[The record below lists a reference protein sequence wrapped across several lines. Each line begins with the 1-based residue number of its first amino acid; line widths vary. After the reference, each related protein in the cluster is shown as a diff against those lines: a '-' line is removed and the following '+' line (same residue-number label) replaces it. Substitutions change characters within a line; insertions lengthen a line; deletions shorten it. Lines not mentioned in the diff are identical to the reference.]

1 MDFEKE
7 INHFAKQVEPSGFE
21 ISEAAQSVA
30 VQALEEVDSRY
41 GENSAKPLEY
51 HNAPHAIDVIRRGIR
66 LSQVLMPYIPGQ
78 HRKSMFDL
86 ATIGGAIHDFE
97 RGIGDGFNEK
107 LSAEY
112 GVQLIHSYG
121 YSREINTKKFIRRLR
136 DGVHAT
142 QVKREENGKIIQV
155 NLRQG
160 AHDPFKFIL
169 ATADINGIA
178 MEGPK
183 RMVRD
188 AVNLCY
194 EMHDGNPTADQLH
207 EFIAFQPK
215 FLKDRLNDEDQIKP
229 DIEHY
234 FPKESEDVYRV
245 LEKEFGGTIKFAYG
259 KALDLAR
266 LPVVHRTINEKLRV
280 TSHIPGHKFVQDTLA
295 DAINL

>member
-7 INHFAKQVEPSGFE
+7 INYLAKQVEPSGLE
-21 ISEAAQSVA
+21 ISEAARSVA
-30 VQALEEVDSRY
+30 VQALAEVDNRY
-41 GENSAKPLEY
+41 GEKSAKTLEY

-66 LSQVLMPYIPGQ
+66 LSNVLMPYIPGH

-86 ATIGGAIHDFE
+86 AAIGGAIHDFE
-97 RGIGDGFNEK
+97 RGIGDGYNEK

-112 GVQLIHSYG
+112 GEQLIHSSG

-136 DGVHAT
+136 EGVHAT

-160 AHDPFKFIL
+160 SHDPFKFIL
-169 ATADINGIA
+169 ASADINGIA

-194 EMHDGNPTADQLH
+194 EMNDGKPTAEQLY

-215 FLKDRLNDEDQIKP
+215 FLKDRLHKEDQILP
-229 DIEHY
+229 DIEYY
-234 FPKESEDVYRV
+234 FGDESKDVYAV

-266 LPVVHRTINEKLRV
+266 LPIVRKTINEKLQK
-280 TSHIPGHKFVQDTLA
+280 TSRIPGHKFVQDTLA
-295 DAINL
+295 DVINL